1 MRIPM
6 KVEFP
11 MPEDIRDLYTED
23 EHEFLIAVSDGYYGG
38 DVYSDESLHEAQFEI
53 LGKIDLTTGKKIKG
67 RGSASWIA
75 AKYPNT
81 VEYNNYFDKVNDSVK
96 EIVHPKTIY
105 RVKGY
110 APIDPVNKP
119 LYFFLERHM
128 NGLYISEILSFGEQ
142 DEFLQSI
149 LDMYFT
155 KKSITSPV
163 LGELVF
169 NPDLMWYSAKKRL
182 QRKQVELTLSVND
195 ICDDIQS
202 GLEALESFWSNKE
215 SWNER
220 LKKYAAEYL
229 LDMAEDWSDSEISE
243 EEFISKIRLTDIGFK
258 NDGSF
263 LAYYSDGKFFK
274 GHSIEIRGNIDSE
287 PDSVNIAG

>member
-1 MRIPM
+1 MATVYHIISKLFCEGIFFHSPISAFRR
-6 KVEFP
+6 KVDYNLPAFP
-11 MPEDIRDLYTED
+11 MPEDIRDRYTEE

-155 KKSITSPV
+155 KKTITSPV

-169 NPDLMWYSAKKRL
+169 NLDLMWYS
-182 QRKQVELTLSVND
+182 T
-195 ICDDIQS
+195 I
-202 GLEALESFWSNKE
+202 
-215 SWNER
+215 
-220 LKKYAAEYL
+220 YAT
-229 LDMAEDWSDSEISE
+229 
-243 EEFISKIRLTDIGFK
+243 ISKAVLRLLKTFGQIKKAGT
-258 NDGSF
+258 
-263 LAYYSDGKFFK
+263 K
-274 GHSIEIRGNIDSE
+274 G
-287 PDSVNIAG
+287 

>member
-1 MRIPM
+1 
-6 KVEFP
+6 
-11 MPEDIRDLYTED
+11 
-23 EHEFLIAVSDGYYGG
+23 
-38 DVYSDESLHEAQFEI
+38 
-53 LGKIDLTTGKKIKG
+53 
-67 RGSASWIA
+67 
-75 AKYPNT
+75 
-81 VEYNNYFDKVNDSVK
+81 
-96 EIVHPKTIY
+96 
-105 RVKGY
+105 
-110 APIDPVNKP
+110 
-119 LYFFLERHM
+119 M

-202 GLEALESFWSNKE
+202 GLEALESFWANKE
-215 SWNER
+215 SWDER

-229 LDMAEDWSDSEISE
+229 LDMAEDWSDREISE

-263 LAYYSDGKFFK
+263 LAYYSDGKLFK
-274 GHSIEIRGNIDSE
+274 GHSIEIRGNIDSG

>member
-119 LYFFLERHM
+119 LYFFLERHVSSRKIAT
-128 NGLYISEILSFGEQ
+128 YI
-142 DEFLQSI
+142 
-149 LDMYFT
+149 
-155 KKSITSPV
+155 
-163 LGELVF
+163 
-169 NPDLMWYSAKKRL
+169 
-182 QRKQVELTLSVND
+182 KQNQ
-195 ICDDIQS
+195 I
-202 GLEALESFWSNKE
+202 
-215 SWNER
+215 
-220 LKKYAAEYL
+220 
-229 LDMAEDWSDSEISE
+229 
-243 EEFISKIRLTDIGFK
+243 
-258 NDGSF
+258 
-263 LAYYSDGKFFK
+263 
-274 GHSIEIRGNIDSE
+274 
-287 PDSVNIAG
+287 